1 MTPPMAAML
10 DPVQAS
16 RTREPDLGSPV
27 ALSSPIAPRAPVAPP
42 ALRIAWRVSAAALQR
57 AALTGAQSFP
67 GSPSGQSEALLIASV
82 RFVDETRAHVALSI
96 EPASAPPT
104 LASSTRTRAA
114 PPAPTINGASAASAG
129 TGAAVLAQGEAMVTR
144 DDARGLL
151 HIDADALLH
160 ATIEPGANDAPP
172 RVLYARPA
180 LPTSAQGLDTLGG
193 QFDAPQTH

>member
-10 DPVQAS
+10 DPVQAG

-27 ALSSPIAPRAPVAPP
+27 APHAPVAPT
-42 ALRIAWRVSAAALQR
+42 ALRIAWRVSAAALHR
-57 AALTGAQSFP
+57 AALTGAQSCP
-67 GSPSGQSEALLIASV
+67 GSPTERDDVLLVASV
-82 RFVDETRAHVALSI
+82 SFVDEARAHVALSI
-96 EPASAPPT
+96 EPAPTPLT
-104 LASSTRTRAA
+104 LAASTRTRAA
-114 PPAPTINGASAASAG
+114 PPSPTINAASAATLAP
-129 TGAAVLAQGEAMVTR
+129 VLAQGEALVTR